1 MLILIGVS
9 LAGYAGISN
18 NDANNDDNK
27 SETTF
32 LGIGLLLV
40 SQLLIA
46 G

>member
-1 MLILIGVS
+1 LTGVF

-18 NDANNDDNK
+18 NDKNNDDNK

-32 LGIGLLLV
+32 IGIGLLLA

>member
-1 MLILIGVS
+1 LILIGVC

-18 NDANNDDNK
+18 NGKNSDDNK

-32 LGIGLLLV
+32 IGIGLLLV